1 MQQPDDFFFQ
11 DKKRIKSTQISL
23 LYLPMILNN
32 SKSVI
37 NLKIARR
44 ASLIIFLAYLLVVYA
59 ARIIRF
65 PLLGIDKTALTI
77 MISAI
82 FLIIMIVP
90 QIFNYQYIYFCDE
103 GESIIF
109 RYYSAGLVPGKKNSV
124 EINKRSFS
132 GFTIDKKFLG
142 LVESITLYQR
152 LREGIAKYPP
162 IYLTALKRADKARI
176 IRSLNSSAPII
187 KG

>member
-1 MQQPDDFFFQ
+1 
-11 DKKRIKSTQISL
+11 
-23 LYLPMILNN
+23 MILNN

-37 NLKIARR
+37 SLKIIRR
-44 ASLIIFLAYLLVVYA
+44 AAIIIFLAYLVLVYA

-65 PLLGIDKTALTI
+65 PLLGIDKTTLTI
-77 MISAI
+77 VVLAI
-82 FLIIMIVP
+82 FLMIMIIP
-90 QIFNYQYIYFCDE
+90 EILNYQYIYFSDE

-109 RYYSAGLVPGKKNSV
+109 RYYSAGLITGKKNSV
-124 EINKRSFS
+124 EINKRTFS
-132 GFTIDKKFLG
+132 GFTIDKKFFG

-162 IYLTALKRADKARI
+162 IFLSALKRADKTSI

>member
-1 MQQPDDFFFQ
+1 
-11 DKKRIKSTQISL
+11 
-23 LYLPMILNN
+23 MILNN

-37 NLKIARR
+37 SLKIIRR
-44 ASLIIFLAYLLVVYA
+44 ASIIFFLAYLVIVYA

-65 PLLGIDKTALTI
+65 PLLGIDKTTLTI
-77 MISAI
+77 VVSAI
-82 FLIIMIVP
+82 FLMIMIIP
-90 QIFNYQYIYFCDE
+90 EILNYQYIYFSDE

-109 RYYSAGLVPGKKNSV
+109 RYYSAGLITGKKNSV
-124 EINKRSFS
+124 EINKRTFS
-132 GFTIDKKFLG
+132 GFTIDKKFFG
-142 LVESITLYQR
+142 LVERITLYQR

-162 IYLTALKRADKARI
+162 IFLSALKRADKARI

>member
-1 MQQPDDFFFQ
+1 
-11 DKKRIKSTQISL
+11 
-23 LYLPMILNN
+23 MILNN

-37 NLKIARR
+37 SLKIIRR
-44 ASLIIFLAYLLVVYA
+44 ASIIFFLAYLVLVYA

-65 PLLGIDKTALTI
+65 PLLGIDKTTLTI
-77 MISAI
+77 VVSAI
-82 FLIIMIVP
+82 FLMIMIIP
-90 QIFNYQYIYFCDE
+90 EILNYQYIYFSDE

-109 RYYSAGLVPGKKNSV
+109 RYYSAGLITGKKNSV
-124 EINKRSFS
+124 EINKRTFS
-132 GFTIDKKFLG
+132 GFTIDKKFFG
-142 LVESITLYQR
+142 LVERITLYQR

-162 IYLTALKRADKARI
+162 IFLSALKRADKARI

>member
-1 MQQPDDFFFQ
+1 
-11 DKKRIKSTQISL
+11 
-23 LYLPMILNN
+23 MILNN

-37 NLKIARR
+37 SLKIIRR
-44 ASLIIFLAYLLVVYA
+44 ASIIIFLAYLVLVYA

-65 PLLGIDKTALTI
+65 PLLGIDKTTLTI
-77 MISAI
+77 VVSAI
-82 FLIIMIVP
+82 FLMIMIIP
-90 QIFNYQYIYFCDE
+90 EIMNYQYIYFSDE

-109 RYYSAGLVPGKKNSV
+109 RYYSAGLITGKKNSV
-124 EINKRSFS
+124 EINKRTFS
-132 GFTIDKKFLG
+132 GFTIDKKFFG
-142 LVESITLYQR
+142 LVERITLYQR

-162 IYLTALKRADKARI
+162 IFLSALKRADKARI

>member
-1 MQQPDDFFFQ
+1 
-11 DKKRIKSTQISL
+11 
-23 LYLPMILNN
+23 MILNN

-37 NLKIARR
+37 SLKIIRR
-44 ASLIIFLAYLLVVYA
+44 ASIIIFLAYLVLVYA

-65 PLLGIDKTALTI
+65 PLLGIDKTTLTI
-77 MISAI
+77 FVSAI
-82 FLIIMIVP
+82 FLMIILVP
-90 QIFNYQYIYFCDE
+90 EILNYQYIYFSDE

-109 RYYSAGLVPGKKNSV
+109 RYYSAGLITGNKNSV
-124 EINKRSFS
+124 EINKRTFS
-132 GFTIDKKFLG
+132 GFTIDKKFFG

-162 IYLTALKRADKARI
+162 IFLSALKKTDKDRI

>member
-1 MQQPDDFFFQ
+1 
-11 DKKRIKSTQISL
+11 
-23 LYLPMILNN
+23 MILNN

-37 NLKIARR
+37 SLKIIRR
-44 ASLIIFLAYLLVVYA
+44 ASIIIFLAYLVLVYA

-65 PLLGIDKTALTI
+65 PLLGIDKTTLTI
-77 MISAI
+77 VVSAI
-82 FLIIMIVP
+82 FLMIMIIP
-90 QIFNYQYIYFCDE
+90 EIMNYQYIYFSDE

-109 RYYSAGLVPGKKNSV
+109 RYYSAGLITGKKNSV
-124 EINKRSFS
+124 EINKRTFS
-132 GFTIDKKFLG
+132 GFTIDKKFFG

-162 IYLTALKRADKARI
+162 IFLSALKRADKARI

>member
-1 MQQPDDFFFQ
+1 
-11 DKKRIKSTQISL
+11 
-23 LYLPMILNN
+23 MILNN

-37 NLKIARR
+37 SLKIIRR
-44 ASLIIFLAYLLVVYA
+44 ASIIIFLAYLVLVYA

-65 PLLGIDKTALTI
+65 PLLGIDKTTLTI
-77 MISAI
+77 VVSAI
-82 FLIIMIVP
+82 FLMIMIIP
-90 QIFNYQYIYFCDE
+90 EILNYQYIYFSDE

-109 RYYSAGLVPGKKNSV
+109 RYYSAGLITGKKNSV
-124 EINKRSFS
+124 EINKRTFS
-132 GFTIDKKFLG
+132 GFTIDKKFFG
-142 LVESITLYQR
+142 LVERITLYQR

-162 IYLTALKRADKARI
+162 IFLSALKRADKARI

>member
-1 MQQPDDFFFQ
+1 
-11 DKKRIKSTQISL
+11 
-23 LYLPMILNN
+23 MILNN

-37 NLKIARR
+37 SLKIIRR
-44 ASLIIFLAYLLVVYA
+44 ASIIFFLAYLVIVYA

-65 PLLGIDKTALTI
+65 PLLGIDKTTLTI
-77 MISAI
+77 VVSAI
-82 FLIIMIVP
+82 FLIIMIIP
-90 QIFNYQYIYFCDE
+90 EILNYQYIYFSDE

-109 RYYSAGLVPGKKNSV
+109 RYYSAGLITGKKNSV
-124 EINKRSFS
+124 EINKRTFS
-132 GFTIDKKFLG
+132 GFTIDKKFFG
-142 LVESITLYQR
+142 LVERITLYQR

-162 IYLTALKRADKARI
+162 IFLSALKRADKARI